1 MDNPFLYL
9 FVGFLAC
16 LLGTIPF
23 GPINLAVVKTTVDY
37 DRRSGIQ
44 IAFAASIIEMLQAL
58 IAICFGMLISSF
70 LDANALVKFFLAFV
84 FIALAIFI
92 FTRKPEPA
100 PEPTLKKQ
108 QSRPLSFFRNGL
120 IIAGLNPQAV
130 PFWIFA
136 LATISQ
142 YFEFQY
148 VGLTLAGFLLGVF
161 IGKLVALHGFVVA
174 STYLKAHLQESSIL
188 VNRLLAAI
196 LLFIG
201 LSQGWNAVNSYL
213 V

>member
-1 MDNPFLYL
+1 MENPFLYL

-23 GPINLAVVKTTVDY
+23 GPINLAVVKTTLDY
-37 DRRSGIQ
+37 DRRSGIE
-44 IAFAASIIEMLQAL
+44 IALAASIIEMLQAL
-58 IAICFGMLISSF
+58 IAIFFGMLISSF
-70 LDANALVKFFLAFV
+70 LDENVFVKFFLAFI

-92 FTRKPEPA
+92 FTRKPEA
-100 PEPTLKKQ
+100 TLEKRK
-108 QSRPLSFFRNGL
+108 SRPVSFFRNGL
-120 IIAGLNPQAV
+120 IISGLNPQAV

-148 VGLTLAGFLLGVF
+148 IGLTLAGFLLGVF
-161 IGKLVALHGFVVA
+161 IGKLVALYGFVVA
-174 STYLKAHLQESSIL
+174 STYLKAHLQESSTL

-201 LSQGWNAVNSYL
+201 LSQGWNAVNSIL